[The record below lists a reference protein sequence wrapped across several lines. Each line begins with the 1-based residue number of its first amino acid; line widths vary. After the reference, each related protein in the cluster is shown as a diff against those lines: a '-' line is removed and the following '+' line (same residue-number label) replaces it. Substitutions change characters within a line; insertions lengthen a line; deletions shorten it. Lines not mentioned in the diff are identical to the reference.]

1 MKTSTGFGPSL
12 RAFGVLWLGS
22 ANVKAVQLMSQ
33 VAKKYGGKVKAA
45 GGIRCYEDAVAMIEA
60 GAYPWCLCV
69 LYSFTLRI
77 VLERAVVLRLWMRV
91 VFVAFSI
98 WFVSGDKINWN
109 LEFGFEVG
117 VRMGNP

>member
-12 RAFGVLWLGS
+12 RVLSGLWLGS
-22 ANVKAVQLMSQ
+22 ANVKAVQLMSR

-60 GAYPWCLCV
+60 GAYPCCLCV

-91 VFVAFSI
+91 VFVAVSI